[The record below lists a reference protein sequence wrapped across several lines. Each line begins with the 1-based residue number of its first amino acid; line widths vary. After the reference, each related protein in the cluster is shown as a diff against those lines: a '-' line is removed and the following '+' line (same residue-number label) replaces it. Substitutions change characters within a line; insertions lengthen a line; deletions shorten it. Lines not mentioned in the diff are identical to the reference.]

1 MQNLLIEIGPLVSTY
16 WQGQKDRHIDRK
28 TDKYTHKHTQ
38 TQTHTQHTHT
48 HIHKHTQPS
57 IFRPAPSL
65 FILLRKKNLS

>member
-48 HIHKHTQPS
+48 HIHKHT
-57 IFRPAPSL
+57 
-65 FILLRKKNLS
+65 